1 MTAQNLAELYL
12 LSRSLWWRHEL
23 GLLSDEAV
31 SELVKVLRSARAG
44 IVAQIE
50 AEAQGLASISEW
62 TRERNDQISAWI
74 DEVLAGTSASVT
86 SYISEASVGVALASV
101 ATYNSILSFDGKAK
115 AVKLVEGLTREQ
127 VKQFFQDQPLGGKL
141 LSDWVGNAFSTGAR
155 DSILDAIR
163 EGVVVGEGY
172 RKLVK
177 RVMAAADAGF
187 SITQR
192 EATTLVRTYVQSAN
206 TGAQEAVYEQNEG
219 IIKGYKRVET
229 LDTHT
234 CRICALADGTVY
246 KKGEKRPELPAHPNC
261 VIGETSIFAPDYI
274 AAFVTS
280 YSGPV
285 FEITF
290 SNGTRVTTTG
300 NHMFLTDKGFT
311 PAKSL
316 NKGENVFC
324 GSGKVVSGG
333 VFPPDNNGQPTRIDK
348 IVDAFSKSEGVSS
361 VRVPT
366 SPEYLHGDGEFCQ
379 GYIDVIAPDCLLRG
393 DHETFFNEF
402 LGENFFSKALDKTFS
417 FDTKRY
423 FPPMFFGLWLA
434 SNCHMSGRSILDVF
448 LSGSTGCHHPVGLSI
463 SPSGNACFNENRFN
477 DDSLGI
483 IPSCKFPF
491 RSSINIRKNKFFS
504 GDSFSNFSGGQSHF
518 LDTPNNSIGR
528 NAEFLSYL
536 RKTFI
541 SKIPFTQVVGINIRS
556 FSGHMYD
563 LQTISS
569 LYQVNGIVTS
579 NCRGVYVPI
588 LKTFREI
595 GLNID
600 ELEEVA
606 RPWTIREPG
615 PIGTGG
621 RKILNFGTTKENF
634 GGWWESLS
642 AEDKL
647 KTSVGPVR
655 GKLLEEGLVR
665 WEDLSDKRTGLP
677 YTLEQLGFDEQGN
690 PLH

>member
-1 MTAQNLAELYL
+1 MTPQDLAELYL

-31 SELVKVLRSARAG
+31 SELIKVLRSARAG

-74 DEVLAGTSASVT
+74 DDVLAGTSASVT

-155 DSILDAIR
+155 DSILNAIR
-163 EGVVVGEGY
+163 EGVVMGEGY

-177 RVMAAADAGF
+177 RVMTAADAGF

-192 EATTLVRTYVQSAN
+192 EVTTLVRTYVQSAN

-229 LDTHT
+229 LDNRT

-246 KKGEKRPELPAHPNC
+246 GKNEKRPELPAHPNC
-261 VIGETSIFAPDYI
+261 
-274 AAFVTS
+274 
-280 YSGPV
+280 
-285 FEITF
+285 
-290 SNGTRVTTTG
+290 
-300 NHMFLTDKGFT
+300 
-311 PAKSL
+311 
-316 NKGENVFC
+316 
-324 GSGKVVSGG
+324 
-333 VFPPDNNGQPTRIDK
+333 
-348 IVDAFSKSEGVSS
+348 
-361 VRVPT
+361 
-366 SPEYLHGDGEFCQ
+366 
-379 GYIDVIAPDCLLRG
+379 
-393 DHETFFNEF
+393 
-402 LGENFFSKALDKTFS
+402 
-417 FDTKRY
+417 
-423 FPPMFFGLWLA
+423 
-434 SNCHMSGRSILDVF
+434 
-448 LSGSTGCHHPVGLSI
+448 
-463 SPSGNACFNENRFN
+463 
-477 DDSLGI
+477 
-483 IPSCKFPF
+483 
-491 RSSINIRKNKFFS
+491 
-504 GDSFSNFSGGQSHF
+504 
-518 LDTPNNSIGR
+518 
-528 NAEFLSYL
+528 
-536 RKTFI
+536 
-541 SKIPFTQVVGINIRS
+541 
-556 FSGHMYD
+556 
-563 LQTISS
+563 
-569 LYQVNGIVTS
+569 
-579 NCRGVYVPI
+579 RGVWLPL
-588 LKTFREI
+588 LKSFREI

-606 RPWTIREPG
+606 RPWTIREQG

-655 GKLLEEGLVR
+655 GRLLQEGLVR

-690 PLH
+690 PLR

>member
-1 MTAQNLAELYL
+1 MTPQDLAELYL

-23 GLLSDEAV
+23 GLLSDQAV
-31 SELVKVLRSARAG
+31 SELIKVLRSARSG

-62 TRERNDQISAWI
+62 TRERNNQISAWI
-74 DEVLAGTSASVT
+74 DDVLAGTSASVT

-155 DSILDAIR
+155 DSILNAIR
-163 EGVVVGEGY
+163 EGVVMGEGY

-177 RVMAAADAGF
+177 RVMTAADAGF

-192 EATTLVRTYVQSAN
+192 EVTTLVRTYVQSAN
-206 TGAQEAVYEQNEG
+206 TGAQEAVYKQNEE

-229 LDTHT
+229 LDNRT

-246 KKGEKRPELPAHPNC
+246 GKNEKRPELPAHPNC
-261 VIGETSIFAPDYI
+261 RGIWL
-274 AAFVTS
+274 
-280 YSGPV
+280 PV
-285 FEITF
+285 
-290 SNGTRVTTTG
+290 
-300 NHMFLTDKGFT
+300 L
-311 PAKSL
+311 KS
-316 NKGENVFC
+316 
-324 GSGKVVSGG
+324 
-333 VFPPDNNGQPTRIDK
+333 
-348 IVDAFSKSEGVSS
+348 
-361 VRVPT
+361 
-366 SPEYLHGDGEFCQ
+366 
-379 GYIDVIAPDCLLRG
+379 
-393 DHETFFNEF
+393 
-402 LGENFFSKALDKTFS
+402 
-417 FDTKRY
+417 
-423 FPPMFFGLWLA
+423 
-434 SNCHMSGRSILDVF
+434 
-448 LSGSTGCHHPVGLSI
+448 
-463 SPSGNACFNENRFN
+463 
-477 DDSLGI
+477 
-483 IPSCKFPF
+483 F
-491 RSSINIRKNKFFS
+491 R
-504 GDSFSNFSGGQSHF
+504 
-518 LDTPNNSIGR
+518 
-528 NAEFLSYL
+528 
-536 RKTFI
+536 
-541 SKIPFTQVVGINIRS
+541 
-556 FSGHMYD
+556 D
-563 LQTISS
+563 L
-569 LYQVNGIVTS
+569 
-579 NCRGVYVPI
+579 
-588 LKTFREI
+588 

-606 RPWTIREPG
+606 RPWTIREQG
-615 PIGTGG
+615 AIGTGG

-634 GGWWESLS
+634 GGWWESLT

>member
-1 MTAQNLAELYL
+1 MTPQDLAELYL

-23 GLLSDEAV
+23 GLLSDQAV
-31 SELVKVLRSARAG
+31 SELIKVLRSARAG

-115 AVKLVEGLTREQ
+115 AVKLVEGITREQ

-163 EGVVVGEGY
+163 EGVVMGEGY

-177 RVMAAADAGF
+177 RVMTAADTGF

-229 LDTHT
+229 LDNRT
-234 CRICALADGTVY
+234 CRICALADGAVY
-246 KKGEKRPELPAHPNC
+246 GKNEKRPELPAHP
-261 VIGETSIFAPDYI
+261 
-274 AAFVTS
+274 
-280 YSGPV
+280 
-285 FEITF
+285 
-290 SNGTRVTTTG
+290 
-300 NHMFLTDKGFT
+300 
-311 PAKSL
+311 
-316 NKGENVFC
+316 
-324 GSGKVVSGG
+324 
-333 VFPPDNNGQPTRIDK
+333 
-348 IVDAFSKSEGVSS
+348 
-361 VRVPT
+361 
-366 SPEYLHGDGEFCQ
+366 
-379 GYIDVIAPDCLLRG
+379 
-393 DHETFFNEF
+393 
-402 LGENFFSKALDKTFS
+402 
-417 FDTKRY
+417 
-423 FPPMFFGLWLA
+423 
-434 SNCHMSGRSILDVF
+434 
-448 LSGSTGCHHPVGLSI
+448 
-463 SPSGNACFNENRFN
+463 
-477 DDSLGI
+477 
-483 IPSCKFPF
+483 
-491 RSSINIRKNKFFS
+491 
-504 GDSFSNFSGGQSHF
+504 
-518 LDTPNNSIGR
+518 
-528 NAEFLSYL
+528 
-536 RKTFI
+536 
-541 SKIPFTQVVGINIRS
+541 
-556 FSGHMYD
+556 
-563 LQTISS
+563 
-569 LYQVNGIVTS
+569 

-606 RPWTIREPG
+606 RPWTIREQG

-642 AEDKL
+642 EEDKL

-655 GKLLEEGLVR
+655 GKLLQEGLVR

-690 PLH
+690 PLR

>member
-1 MTAQNLAELYL
+1 MTPQDLAELYL

-31 SELVKVLRSARAG
+31 SELIKVLRSARAG

-74 DEVLAGTSASVT
+74 DDVLAGTSASVT

-127 VKQFFQDQPLGGKL
+127 VKQFFQEQPLGGKL

-163 EGVVVGEGY
+163 EGVVMGEGY

-177 RVMAAADAGF
+177 RVMTAADAGF
-187 SITQR
+187 S
-192 EATTLVRTYVQSAN
+192 
-206 TGAQEAVYEQNEG
+206 
-219 IIKGYKRVET
+219 KGYKRVET
-229 LDTHT
+229 LDNRT

-246 KKGEKRPELPAHPNC
+246 GKNEKRPELPAHPNC
-261 VIGETSIFAPDYI
+261 
-274 AAFVTS
+274 
-280 YSGPV
+280 
-285 FEITF
+285 
-290 SNGTRVTTTG
+290 
-300 NHMFLTDKGFT
+300 
-311 PAKSL
+311 
-316 NKGENVFC
+316 
-324 GSGKVVSGG
+324 
-333 VFPPDNNGQPTRIDK
+333 
-348 IVDAFSKSEGVSS
+348 
-361 VRVPT
+361 
-366 SPEYLHGDGEFCQ
+366 
-379 GYIDVIAPDCLLRG
+379 
-393 DHETFFNEF
+393 
-402 LGENFFSKALDKTFS
+402 
-417 FDTKRY
+417 
-423 FPPMFFGLWLA
+423 
-434 SNCHMSGRSILDVF
+434 
-448 LSGSTGCHHPVGLSI
+448 
-463 SPSGNACFNENRFN
+463 
-477 DDSLGI
+477 
-483 IPSCKFPF
+483 
-491 RSSINIRKNKFFS
+491 
-504 GDSFSNFSGGQSHF
+504 
-518 LDTPNNSIGR
+518 
-528 NAEFLSYL
+528 
-536 RKTFI
+536 
-541 SKIPFTQVVGINIRS
+541 
-556 FSGHMYD
+556 
-563 LQTISS
+563 
-569 LYQVNGIVTS
+569 
-579 NCRGVYVPI
+579 RGVWLPL
-588 LKTFREI
+588 LKSFREI

-606 RPWTIREPG
+606 RPWTIREQG

-655 GKLLEEGLVR
+655 GRLLQEGLVR

-690 PLH
+690 PLR

>member
-1 MTAQNLAELYL
+1 MTSQDLAELYL

-31 SELVKVLRSARAG
+31 SELVKVLRSARSG

-163 EGVVVGEGY
+163 EGVVLGEGY

-246 KKGEKRPELPAHPNC
+246 GKNEKRPELPAHPNC
-261 VIGETSIFAPDYI
+261 RGIWV
-274 AAFVTS
+274 
-280 YSGPV
+280 PV
-285 FEITF
+285 
-290 SNGTRVTTTG
+290 
-300 NHMFLTDKGFT
+300 L
-311 PAKSL
+311 KS
-316 NKGENVFC
+316 
-324 GSGKVVSGG
+324 
-333 VFPPDNNGQPTRIDK
+333 
-348 IVDAFSKSEGVSS
+348 
-361 VRVPT
+361 
-366 SPEYLHGDGEFCQ
+366 
-379 GYIDVIAPDCLLRG
+379 
-393 DHETFFNEF
+393 
-402 LGENFFSKALDKTFS
+402 
-417 FDTKRY
+417 
-423 FPPMFFGLWLA
+423 
-434 SNCHMSGRSILDVF
+434 
-448 LSGSTGCHHPVGLSI
+448 
-463 SPSGNACFNENRFN
+463 
-477 DDSLGI
+477 
-483 IPSCKFPF
+483 
-491 RSSINIRKNKFFS
+491 
-504 GDSFSNFSGGQSHF
+504 
-518 LDTPNNSIGR
+518 
-528 NAEFLSYL
+528 
-536 RKTFI
+536 
-541 SKIPFTQVVGINIRS
+541 
-556 FSGHMYD
+556 
-563 LQTISS
+563 
-569 LYQVNGIVTS
+569 
-579 NCRGVYVPI
+579 
-588 LKTFREI
+588 FREV

-606 RPWTIREPG
+606 RPWTIRG
-615 PIGTGG
+615 NWHTGKRG
-621 RKILNFGTTKENF
+621 GIIHDSAMSGKDFSHSAADFYKIQNFGTTKENF

-690 PLH
+690 PLR